1 VSEQIRLYYRKH
13 DDFNRYLMTHEKR
26 VKELSGLYSSNKSY
40 FGKRILDIAC
50 GGGILG
56 FIAEKHGHEYVG
68 IDINPDAVN
77 AGRKYGKSVGS
88 KVEFIL
94 GDARREKLD
103 GTFNTVTLLGN
114 ALCHFNT
121 SDVVKVLA
129 NIRSNLVEGAYFIV
143 DYRDVVKLLYERKWD
158 RRFKEV
164 REGKPTI
171 SITKECD
178 TLKGQFDMDSFGG
191 SGRKEVEFVHGI
203 WSPFIIEPIM
213 ELNGWSLVNRK
224 LKRKLTVWQDVYRM
238 A

>member
-1 VSEQIRLYYRKH
+1 VSEKIQQYYRKH

-26 VKELSGLYSSNKSY
+26 VKEFSRFYSSNKPF

-50 GGGILG
+50 GGGVLG

-94 GDARREKLD
+94 GDARKEKLD
-103 GTFNTVTLLGN
+103 GTFNTFTLLGN

-129 NIRSNLVEGAYFIV
+129 NVQGNVAKGAHFLV
-143 DYRDVVKLLYERKWD
+143 DYRDVVKLLYRKKWAHK
-158 RRFKEV
+158 FKEV
-164 REGKPTI
+164 REGKPMT
-171 SITKECD
+171 SN
-178 TLKGQFDMDSFGG
+178 KG
-191 SGRKEVEFVHGI
+191 
-203 WSPFIIEPIM
+203 
-213 ELNGWSLVNRK
+213 
-224 LKRKLTVWQDVYRM
+224 VWHSERT
-238 A
+238 ARHRFSRREREERS